1 MLQKSSDSWGEG
13 VSDCVYVLL
22 ELELYELELIVEEGA
37 RNSAMA
43 LNAQRKHKKK
53 EVCESVL
60 AQLVLDGVYDA
71 AAMPAFAD
79 QLQAH
84 FNRLPTRY

>member
-1 MLQKSSDSWGEG
+1 
-13 VSDCVYVLL
+13 VSDCLCVCVTL
-22 ELELYELELIVEEGA
+22 ELELYELEESMVEEEGA
-37 RNSAMA
+37 RNSTAMA

-53 EVCESVL
+53 QVCESVL

-84 FNRLPTRY
+84 FNRLPTR